1 MTNKKVFIPS
11 EMKKQQ
17 QQQKNKKNA
26 TWDARSYHVNVDF
39 VLTSFPSIQRQRDKI
54 TARFFVSFIHS
65 FLSFFSLFF
74 LFHSFLLLLFSC
86 HSIWS
91 FAVVSC
97 WFTFKVFTIIFT
109 HFPCWCFFCC
119 CYVPVLHIRL
129 QSTRSINVHI
139 LRRELADSEGEKKL
153 LLCPWNSA

>member
-17 QQQKNKKNA
+17 QQQRQKNKKNA

-54 TARFFVSFIHS
+54 TARFFVPFIHS
-65 FLSFFSLFF
+65 FISFVFLVFRSFPFF
-74 LFHSFLLLLFSC
+74 SFLLFLFNC

-91 FAVVSC
+91 FAVVGC
-97 WFTFKVFTIIFT
+97 WFTFKLFTIIFT
-109 HFPCWCFFCC
+109 HFPCWCFFS
-119 CYVPVLHIRL
+119 VLY
-129 QSTRSINVHI
+129 QSYTSDYSPRVQSMCIFWQN
-139 LRRELADSEGEKKL
+139 RNGR
-153 LLCPWNSA
+153 